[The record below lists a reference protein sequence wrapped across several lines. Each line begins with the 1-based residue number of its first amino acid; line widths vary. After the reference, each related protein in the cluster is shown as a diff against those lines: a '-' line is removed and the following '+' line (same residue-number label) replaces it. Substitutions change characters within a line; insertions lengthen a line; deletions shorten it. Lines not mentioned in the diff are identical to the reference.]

1 MLNLHITLT
10 FSKQLRAFII
20 GYFVL
25 HFYFMEQRK
34 LLERELNILRDRLLL
49 MGGEVEL
56 ALQRAMHA
64 LVQRNSEAANQ
75 VLEHDRV
82 IDQLELE
89 IDRLCVEVLTLR
101 RPVARELRMVIS
113 IFKIT
118 PILERI
124 ADHATSIARAALEL
138 NDEPELKIYGGLTE
152 MSDRALE
159 MLQSALDAFTTND
172 SDRARTLITEDE
184 EVDKIY
190 DRLVHDL
197 METMSQDAAKSTRLA
212 RILFVAKNLERIGDY
227 VKDICELTVY
237 MKEAVFI
244 KHQ

>member
-1 MLNLHITLT
+1 
-10 FSKQLRAFII
+10 
-20 GYFVL
+20 
-25 HFYFMEQRK
+25 MEQRK

-64 LVQRNSEAANQ
+64 LIKRDSDVANQ
-75 VLEHDRV
+75 VLENDRV
-82 IDQLELE
+82 IDRLELE
-89 IDRLCVEVLTLR
+89 IDRLSVEVLTLR
-101 RPVARELRMVIS
+101 RPVAREMRMVIS

-118 PILERI
+118 PVLERI

-138 NDEPELKIYGGLTE
+138 NDEPELKIYGGLNE
-152 MSDRALE
+152 MAERALE
-159 MLQSALDAFTTND
+159 MLQSALDAFTSND
-172 SDRARTLITEDE
+172 SEKARKLIKQDE
-184 EVDKIY
+184 EVDRIY
-190 DRLVHDL
+190 DRLVENL
-197 METMSQDAAKSTRLA
+197 LETMSQDATKSTRLA
-212 RILFVAKNLERIGDY
+212 RLLFVAKNLERIGDY

>member
-1 MLNLHITLT
+1 
-10 FSKQLRAFII
+10 
-20 GYFVL
+20 
-25 HFYFMEQRK
+25 MEQRK

-64 LVQRNSEAANQ
+64 LMQRDSDVANQ
-75 VLEHDRV
+75 VLENDRV
-82 IDQLELE
+82 IDRLELE
-89 IDRLCVEVLTLR
+89 IDRLSVEVLTLR
-101 RPVARELRMVIS
+101 RPVARELRLVIS

-118 PILERI
+118 PVLERI
-124 ADHATSIARAALEL
+124 GDHATSIARTALEL
-138 NDEPELKIYGGLTE
+138 NDEPELKTYGELGE
-152 MSDRALE
+152 MAERALE
-159 MLQSALDAFTTND
+159 MLQSVLDAFTSND
-172 SDRARTLITEDE
+172 SEKARKLIEKDE

-190 DRLVHDL
+190 DRLVRNL
-197 METMSQDAAKSTRLA
+197 METMAQDAGKSTRLA
-212 RILFVAKNLERIGDY
+212 RLLFVAKNLERIGDY

>member
-1 MLNLHITLT
+1 M
-10 FSKQLRAFII
+10 
-20 GYFVL
+20 
-25 HFYFMEQRK
+25 
-34 LLERELNILRDRLLL
+34 ERELDILRDRLLL
-49 MGGEVEL
+49 MGGEAEL

-64 LVQRNSEAANQ
+64 LSQRDSNVALQ
-75 VLEHDRV
+75 VIENDRV
-82 IDQLELE
+82 IDRLELE
-89 IDRLCVEVLTLR
+89 IDRLSVELLTLR

-118 PILERI
+118 PLIERI
-124 ADHATSIARAALEL
+124 ADHATSIARAAIEL
-138 NDEPELKIYGGLTE
+138 NDEPELKNYNELDE
-152 MSDRALE
+152 MAERALE

-172 SDRARTLITEDE
+172 SDRARQLISKDA

-190 DRLVHDL
+190 DGLVSNL
-197 METMSQDAAKSTRLA
+197 METMSQDAAKSIRLA
-212 RILFVAKNLERIGDY
+212 RLLFVAKNLERIGDY